1 MYRLENEHL
10 AVTIAPQGGE
20 LQSLIHRER
29 EYLWQ
34 GDARYWGRRAP
45 VLFPIVGKLKDGR
58 YHYHGHDY
66 RLPQHGFARDQDF
79 HLVEH
84 GEHSLTYRL
93 EDSGESGENYP
104 FAFVLDLSYTLRGDT
119 LRVGWQVHNP
129 ADQELLFSIGGHPA
143 FNLPLADGDSFAD
156 HSITLDGPGI
166 AQLGWQDGLL
176 DPTPR
181 PTETAFALDYAQFAN
196 DALIYH
202 TPGATRITLRGKTPA
217 PVLTVSYD
225 ELPYLGLWTPADKQ
239 APFLCIEPW
248 AGVMD
253 SASHDGNLENKL
265 GIQRL
270 AAHADWQRHYD
281 IRIHD
286 EAQS

>member
-1 MYRLENEHL
+1 M
-10 AVTIAPQGGE
+10 
-20 LQSLIHRER
+20 
-29 EYLWQ
+29 
-34 GDARYWGRRAP
+34 
-45 VLFPIVGKLKDGR
+45 
-58 YHYHGHDY
+58 
-66 RLPQHGFARDQDF
+66 
-79 HLVEH
+79 
-84 GEHSLTYRL
+84 
-93 EDSGESGENYP
+93 
-104 FAFVLDLSYTLRGDT
+104 LDLSYTLRGDT
-119 LRVGWQVHNP
+119 LRVGWHVHNP

-166 AQLGWQDGLL
+166 AQLSWQDGLL
-176 DPTPR
+176 DPTPH
-181 PTETAFALDYAQFAN
+181 PAETAFALDYAQFAN

-202 TPGATRITLRGKTPA
+202 TPGATRITLHGKTPA

>member
-1 MYRLENEHL
+1 M
-10 AVTIAPQGGE
+10 
-20 LQSLIHRER
+20 
-29 EYLWQ
+29 
-34 GDARYWGRRAP
+34 
-45 VLFPIVGKLKDGR
+45 
-58 YHYHGHDY
+58 
-66 RLPQHGFARDQDF
+66 
-79 HLVEH
+79 
-84 GEHSLTYRL
+84 
-93 EDSGESGENYP
+93 
-104 FAFVLDLSYTLRGDT
+104 SYTLRGDT

-143 FNLPLADGDSFAD
+143 FNLPLADGDQFSD
-156 HSITLDGPGI
+156 HIITLDSPGI

-176 DPTPR
+176 DPAPR
-181 PTETAFALDYAQFAN
+181 AADTAFALNYEQFAN

-217 PVLTVSYD
+217 PVLTVSYS

-270 AAHADWQRHYD
+270 AAHAYWQRHYD
-281 IRIHD
+281 ICIHD
-286 EAQS
+286 EERS

>member
-34 GDARYWGRRAP
+34 GDARYWARRAP

-84 GEHSLTYRL
+84 DEHSLTYRL

-156 HSITLDGPGI
+156 HIITLDGPGI

-181 PTETAFALDYAQFAN
+181 PAETAFALDYAQFAN

-217 PVLTVSYD
+217 PVLTVSYS
-225 ELPYLGLWTPADKQ
+225 ELPYLGLWTPAGKE

-253 SASHDGNLENKL
+253 PATHDGDLETKL

-286 EAQS
+286 EEQS

>member
-10 AVTIAPQGGE
+10 AATIAPHGGE

-34 GDARYWGRRAP
+34 GDARYWVRRAP
-45 VLFPIVGKLKDGR
+45 VLFPIVGKLKNGR
-58 YHYHGHDY
+58 YHYHGHEY
-66 RLPQHGFARDQDF
+66 TLPQHGFARDQDF

-84 GEHSLTYRL
+84 DEHHLTYRL
-93 EDSGESGENYP
+93 EDSGESGEHYP
-104 FAFVLDLSYTLRGDT
+104 FAFIFDLSYTLRGDT
-119 LRVGWQVHNP
+119 LRVGWHVHNP
-129 ADQELLFSIGGHPA
+129 AEQELLFSIGGHPA
-143 FNLPLADGDSFAD
+143 FNLPLADGDRFSD
-156 HSITLDGPGI
+156 HTITLDSPGI

-176 DPTPR
+176 DPAPR
-181 PTETAFALDYAQFAN
+181 PADTSFALDYAQFAD

-217 PVLTVSYD
+217 PVLTVSYS
-225 ELPYLGLWTPADKQ
+225 ELPYLGLWTPAGKE

-253 SASHDGNLENKL
+253 SATHDGNLESKL

-270 AAHADWQRHYD
+270 APHADWQRHYD

-286 EAQS
+286 EAQP

>member
-1 MYRLENEHL
+1 MPLPSFGRDTAVVSGYLAAGYEAYLRLFMPL
-10 AVTIAPQGGE
+10 
-20 LQSLIHRER
+20 
-29 EYLWQ
+29 
-34 GDARYWGRRAP
+34 
-45 VLFPIVGKLKDGR
+45 
-58 YHYHGHDY
+58 
-66 RLPQHGFARDQDF
+66 
-79 HLVEH
+79 
-84 GEHSLTYRL
+84 
-93 EDSGESGENYP
+93 DSAE
-104 FAFVLDLSYTLRGDT
+104 
-119 LRVGWQVHNP
+119 
-129 ADQELLFSIGGHPA
+129 
-143 FNLPLADGDSFAD
+143 
-156 HSITLDGPGI
+156 GPGI
-166 AQLGWQDGLL
+166 ARLGWQDGLL

-225 ELPYLGLWTPADKQ
+225 DLPYLGLWTPADKQ

>member
-1 MYRLENEHL
+1 M
-10 AVTIAPQGGE
+10 
-20 LQSLIHRER
+20 
-29 EYLWQ
+29 
-34 GDARYWGRRAP
+34 
-45 VLFPIVGKLKDGR
+45 
-58 YHYHGHDY
+58 
-66 RLPQHGFARDQDF
+66 
-79 HLVEH
+79 
-84 GEHSLTYRL
+84 
-93 EDSGESGENYP
+93 
-104 FAFVLDLSYTLRGDT
+104 LDLSYTLRGDT
-119 LRVGWQVHNP
+119 LRVGWHVHNP

-156 HSITLDGPGI
+156 HMITLDSPGI
-166 AQLGWQDGLL
+166 ARLGWQDGLL

>member
-1 MYRLENEHL
+1 M
-10 AVTIAPQGGE
+10 
-20 LQSLIHRER
+20 
-29 EYLWQ
+29 
-34 GDARYWGRRAP
+34 
-45 VLFPIVGKLKDGR
+45 
-58 YHYHGHDY
+58 
-66 RLPQHGFARDQDF
+66 
-79 HLVEH
+79 
-84 GEHSLTYRL
+84 
-93 EDSGESGENYP
+93 
-104 FAFVLDLSYTLRGDT
+104 
-119 LRVGWQVHNP
+119 
-129 ADQELLFSIGGHPA
+129 
-143 FNLPLADGDSFAD
+143 
-156 HSITLDGPGI
+156 ITLDSPGI
-166 AQLGWQDGLL
+166 ARLGWQDGLL

-181 PTETAFALDYAQFAN
+181 PAETAFALDYAQFAN

-225 ELPYLGLWTPADKQ
+225 DLPYLGLWTPADKQ

>member
-104 FAFVLDLSYTLRGDT
+104 FAFILDLSY
-119 LRVGWQVHNP
+119 
-129 ADQELLFSIGGHPA
+129 
-143 FNLPLADGDSFAD
+143 
-156 HSITLDGPGI
+156 
-166 AQLGWQDGLL
+166 
-176 DPTPR
+176 
-181 PTETAFALDYAQFAN
+181 
-196 DALIYH
+196 
-202 TPGATRITLRGKTPA
+202 TLRGKTPA

-225 ELPYLGLWTPADKQ
+225 DLPYLGLWTPADKA

-253 SASHDGNLENKL
+253 TATHDGNLESKP

-270 AAHADWQRHYD
+270 APHADWQRHYD

-286 EAQS
+286 EA

>member
-10 AVTIAPQGGE
+10 AATIAPHGGE

-34 GDARYWGRRAP
+34 GDARYWARRAP

-84 GEHSLTYRL
+84 DEHSLTYRL

-156 HSITLDGPGI
+156 HIITLDGPGI
-166 AQLGWQDGLL
+166 ARLGWQDGLL

-225 ELPYLGLWTPADKQ
+225 DLLYLGLWTPADKQ

>member
-10 AVTIAPQGGE
+10 AATIAPHGGE

-84 GEHSLTYRL
+84 DEHHLTYRL

-104 FAFVLDLSYTLRGDT
+104 FAFILDLSYTLRGDT

-156 HSITLDGPGI
+156 HIITLDSPGI

-225 ELPYLGLWTPADKQ
+225 ALPYLGLWTPADKQ

-253 SASHDGNLENKL
+253 SAGHDGNLENKL

>member
-10 AVTIAPQGGE
+10 AATIAPHGGE

-34 GDARYWGRRAP
+34 GDARYWARRAP
-45 VLFPIVGKLKDGR
+45 VLFPIVGKLKNGR
-58 YHYHGHDY
+58 YHYHGHEY
-66 RLPQHGFARDQDF
+66 TLPQHGFARDQDF
-79 HLVEH
+79 HLVKHDEH
-84 GEHSLTYRL
+84 HLTYRL
-93 EDSGESGENYP
+93 EDSGESGEHYP
-104 FAFVLDLSYTLRGDT
+104 FAFILDLSYTLRGDT
-119 LRVGWQVHNP
+119 LRVGWNVHNP
-129 ADQELLFSIGGHPA
+129 AEQELLFSIGGHPA
-143 FNLPLADGDSFAD
+143 FNLPLADGDAFSD
-156 HSITLDGPGI
+156 HTITLDSPGI

-176 DPTPR
+176 DPAPR
-181 PTETAFALDYAQFAN
+181 AADTAFALNYEQFAD

-217 PVLTVSYD
+217 PVLTVSYS
-225 ELPYLGLWTPADKQ
+225 ELPYLGLWTPAGKE

-253 SASHDGNLENKL
+253 PATHDGNLESKL

-270 AAHADWQRHYD
+270 APHADWQRHYD
-281 IRIHD
+281 ICIHD
-286 EAQS
+286 EERS

>member
-10 AVTIAPQGGE
+10 AATIAPHGGE

-34 GDARYWGRRAP
+34 GDARYWARRAP

-84 GEHSLTYRL
+84 DEHSLTYRL

-156 HSITLDGPGI
+156 HIITLDGPGI
-166 AQLGWQDGLL
+166 ARLGWQDGLL

-181 PTETAFALDYAQFAN
+181 PTETAFALDYA
-196 DALIYH
+196 L
-202 TPGATRITLRGKTPA
+202 
-217 PVLTVSYD
+217 VS
-225 ELPYLGLWTPADKQ
+225 
-239 APFLCIEPW
+239 
-248 AGVMD
+248 
-253 SASHDGNLENKL
+253 
-265 GIQRL
+265 GI
-270 AAHADWQRHYD
+270 
-281 IRIHD
+281 IFG
-286 EAQS
+286 

>member
-10 AVTIAPQGGE
+10 AVTIAPHGGE

-58 YHYHGHDY
+58 YHYHGHEY
-66 RLPQHGFARDQDF
+66 TLPQHGFARDQDF
-79 HLVEH
+79 HLIEH
-84 GEHSLTYRL
+84 DEHSLTYRL
-93 EDSGESGENYP
+93 EDSGESGEHYP
-104 FAFVLDLSYTLRGDT
+104 FAFILDLSYTLRGDT
-119 LRVGWQVHNP
+119 LRVGWHVHNP
-129 ADQELLFSIGGHPA
+129 GEQELLFSIGGHPA
-143 FNLPLADGDSFAD
+143 FNLPLADGDQFSD
-156 HSITLDGPGI
+156 HIITLDSPGI

-176 DPTPR
+176 DPAPR
-181 PTETAFALDYAQFAN
+181 AADTAFALNYEQFAN

-217 PVLTVSYD
+217 PVLTVSYS
-225 ELPYLGLWTPADKQ
+225 ELPYLGLWTPAGKE

-253 SASHDGNLENKL
+253 SATHDGDLETKL

-286 EAQS
+286 EAQP